1 MTYNERDT
9 DGYVMCHG
17 IDIGG
22 MEITKERYDALNNA
36 QKRIP
41 YHAENQG
48 IRLRADTL
56 EWEIYDL
63 PPEPPIDDDTEISDA
78 QAVFVMNGGVLS

>member
-1 MTYNERDT
+1 MIFNERDEN
-9 DGYVMCHG
+9 GYVLCHG

-22 MEITKERYDALNNA
+22 MEITEERFNALNQAHN
-36 QKRIP
+36 RIP
-41 YHAENQG
+41 YRAENQG

-63 PPEPPIDDDTEISDA
+63 PPEPPIDDDTEITDE
-78 QAVFVMNGGVLS
+78 QAIFVMNGGVL

>member
-1 MTYNERDT
+1 MIYNERDAS
-9 DGYVMCHG
+9 GYVMCHG
-17 IDIGG
+17 INIGG
-22 MEITKERYDALNNA
+22 SEITKERFDALEEA
-36 QKRIP
+36 HTRIP
-41 YHAENQG
+41 ERQDGKG

-78 QAVFVMNGGVLS
+78 QAIFVMNGGAL